1 MKKIAVIGVPGG
13 WSSKLLADTVREK
26 TGFSALVDPGTLVM
40 DLSAERVC
48 NAEVDLTEMDAIIVK
63 KVGPYYS
70 PNLLD
75 RLEML
80 YYLSTRYGIPIFSDP
95 LKIIR
100 MLDRLAC
107 TVTLRAGAIPM
118 PDTVITEDVDE
129 AVATVERFASAIF
142 KPLYTSKARGMRV
155 VTANG
160 STEAEVRAFKDE
172 GNPVMYIQRMISHAD
187 GFQDLGVAFLGGEY
201 LATYARAGNADSW
214 NTTTR
219 SGGKYRAH
227 EPGAEVIA
235 LAQKAQDLFGLD
247 FTCVDVVVTDQG
259 PQVFEVSAF
268 GGFRGLLDANGI
280 DAAGLYVDYV
290 LRRIGA

>member
-1 MKKIAVIGVPGG
+1 
-13 WSSKLLADTVREK
+13 
-26 TGFSALVDPGTLVM
+26 
-40 DLSAERVC
+40 
-48 NAEVDLTEMDAIIVK
+48 
-63 KVGPYYS
+63 
-70 PNLLD
+70 
-75 RLEML
+75 
-80 YYLSTRYGIPIFSDP
+80 
-95 LKIIR
+95 
-100 MLDRLAC
+100 
-107 TVTLRAGAIPM
+107 
-118 PDTVITEDVDE
+118 
-129 AVATVERFASAIF
+129 
-142 KPLYTSKARGMRV
+142 
-155 VTANG
+155 
-160 STEAEVRAFKDE
+160 
-172 GNPVMYIQRMISHAD
+172 
-187 GFQDLGVAFLGGEY
+187 LGGEY